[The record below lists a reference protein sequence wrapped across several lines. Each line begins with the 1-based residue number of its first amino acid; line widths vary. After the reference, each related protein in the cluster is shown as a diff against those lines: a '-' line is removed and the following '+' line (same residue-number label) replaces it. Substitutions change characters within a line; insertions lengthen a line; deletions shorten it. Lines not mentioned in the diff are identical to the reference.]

1 MCRDYRILPANLE
14 DGMRV
19 YVLLAEGFEEIEA
32 LTPVDYLRRVGVEV
46 LTLSCGQSLSV
57 CGAHKI
63 SVVADMMVDEAL
75 NCDASV
81 DGVVVPGGMPGAAN
95 IGQCVAAGKLICSM
109 MREGKV
115 VAALCAAPV
124 VALARLGVLKGRK
137 FTCYPSMELQIEKW
151 GGEGWQEAVA
161 GSLYTGNRVE
171 VDGNLFTAAGPG
183 TAEEF
188 SLILAREFAG
198 EQAAAQLAASALFR

>member
-1 MCRDYRILPANLE
+1 
-14 DGMRV
+14 MRV

-32 LTPVDYLRRVGVEV
+32 LTPVDYLRRAGVEV
-46 LTLSCGQSLSV
+46 FTLSCGQSLTV

-63 SVVADMMVDEAL
+63 PVVADMMIDEAL
-75 NCDASV
+75 DSVESV

-95 IGQCVAAGKLICSM
+95 VGQCQAAGRLICSM
-109 MREGKV
+109 MGEGKI
-115 VAALCAAPV
+115 VAALCAAPIV
-124 VALARLGVLKGRK
+124 SLAKLGVLKGRK

-151 GGEGWQEAVA
+151 GGEEWREATA
-161 GSLYTGNRVE
+161 GSQYTGNRVE
-171 VDGNLFTAAGPG
+171 TDGNLFTAAGPG

-198 EQAAAQLAASALFR
+198 EQAAAQLATSALFR